1 MTILVGPCLTRKPE
15 LERDIL
21 AFLENLKGGPLELE
35 IHAGNYVGI
44 GKNKILVNGPTISKV
59 IEELNDAGIK
69 HALVV
74 KIPKA
79 WKESDGK
86 RK

>member
-1 MTILVGPCLTRKPE
+1 MAILVGPCLTRKSE

-35 IHAGNYVGI
+35 IHRGNYVGI
-44 GKNKILVNGPTISKV
+44 VKNKILVNGPTISKV
-59 IEELNDAGIK
+59 IEELSDAGIK

-74 KIPKA
+74 KIPQG
-79 WKESDGK
+79 WKEPDDK
-86 RK
+86 RN